1 MKRRKKAFSTVALS
15 LALSCSAVAPY
26 AVFAAPPTSD
36 AKVSVDKSAPTSPLN
51 LNAYATTYKSVSLI
65 WDKSTD
71 NTGVTAYDVYAD
83 GKFIGSSTPN
93 EYGIA
98 ETNFTVKDLKPN
110 TMYSFKVVARD
121 AAGNHSNERAQVN
134 VRTDMLGKV
143 FNVKDFGATGDG
155 KAKDTAAIQAAI
167 DAAATLP
174 NSIVVLPA
182 GTYYSAPLNLKSNMT
197 FEIQKDATLLGS
209 RDVKDYPV
217 IKSRW
222 EGTTFNSYQSLI
234 QSQGAK
240 NLKVIGEGT
249 IDGNAGPIKAVD
261 LSVKTDEFGFPTKK
275 VNLAGT
281 YDYNNGTYDPNT
293 NASTTVTFS
302 MGLWW
307 DNPKATDPVTQIA
320 RPRLVQF
327 MNSENVLLQGVKIT
341 NSPSWTIQPLYSN
354 NVVID
359 SVNVQNPASPVD
371 APNTDGVDPDSVN
384 GLKIIG
390 STFNVG
396 DDCIAIKSGKDAE
409 GRQIGIP
416 SQNIEIRNN
425 IMKHGHGG
433 VTIGSEM
440 SGGVKNVVA
449 RDDVF
454 DGTNIGIRMK
464 TLRGRGGTIEN
475 LTFDNIMMKD
485 IEGDAFN
492 INSNYTS
499 NGTPLPF
506 TGVIDETTP
515 YIKNI
520 TIENITCD
528 GASEASF
535 FQGLYESPVDG
546 LTLKNVTIHADQP
559 LYFQYVKN
567 ITMENV
573 NINDGKMF
581 QPNSIYQN
589 LTVDGKSFP
598 DTDWPVTPK

>member
-1 MKRRKKAFSTVALS
+1 MRLRKKAFSTLALS
-15 LALSCSAVAPY
+15 LALSCSAIAPY

-36 AKVSVDKSAPTSPLN
+36 AQATLDKSAPTSPLN

-65 WDKSTD
+65 WDKSSD
-71 NTGVTAYDVYAD
+71 NTGIAAYDVYVN
-83 GKFIGSSTPN
+83 GKLAGSSTPN
-93 EYGIA
+93 EYGVA
-98 ETNFTVKDLKPN
+98 MTNLTVTDLKPN

-121 AAGNHSNERAQVN
+121 AAGNHSNKSAHVN
-134 VRTDMLGKV
+134 VRTDVLGKV
-143 FNVKDFGATGDG
+143 FNVKDFGAKGDG
-155 KAKDTAAIQAAI
+155 LTKDTAAIQAAI
-167 DAAATLP
+167 DAASASPDSL
-174 NSIVVLPA
+174 VVLPA

-209 RDVKDYPV
+209 RDVSDYPV
-217 IKSRW
+217 IEDRW
-222 EGTTFNSYQSLI
+222 EGTTFHSYQSLI
-234 QSQGAK
+234 ASQGAK

-249 IDGNAGPIKAVD
+249 IDGNAGPIKAMPSNGV
-261 LSVKTDEFGFPTKK
+261 DEFGYPYKK

-281 YDYNNGTYDPNT
+281 YDYNNGKYDPNT
-293 NASTTVTFS
+293 DASTTVYFN

-307 DNPKATDPVTQIA
+307 DNPKATNPATQTA
-320 RPRLVQF
+320 RPRLIQF
-327 MNSENVLLQGVKIT
+327 KDSENVLLQGLNIT

-359 SVNVQNPASPVD
+359 SVYVNNPAVPVD
-371 APNTDGVDPDSVN
+371 APNTDGVDPDSVD
-384 GLKIIG
+384 GLKIFG

-396 DDCIAIKSGKDAE
+396 DDAIAIKSGKDAE
-409 GRQIGIP
+409 GRQIGRP

-440 SGGVKNVVA
+440 SGDVRNVVA
-449 RDDVF
+449 RDDIF
-454 DGTNIGIRMK
+454 DGTDVGIRMK

-485 IEGDAFN
+485 IQGDAFN

-499 NGTPLPF
+499 NGVPLPY
-506 TGVIDETTP
+506 TGVVDETTP
-515 YIKNI
+515 HIKNI
-520 TIENITCD
+520 TIQNITCE
-528 GASEASF
+528 GAQEASF

-546 LTLKNVTIHADQP
+546 LTLKNITVHADKP

-573 NINDGKMF
+573 NINDGDMF
-581 QPNSIYQN
+581 QPGSIYQN
-589 LTVDGKSFP
+589 LKVDGKTLP
-598 DTDWPVTPK
+598 DTEWK

>member
-1 MKRRKKAFSTVALS
+1 MRLRKKAFSTLALG
-15 LALSCSAVAPY
+15 LALSCSSIAPY
-26 AVFAAPPTSD
+26 AVFAAPPTSE
-36 AKVSVDKSAPTSPLN
+36 AQVSLDKSAPTSPLN

-71 NTGVTAYDVYAD
+71 NTGIAAYDVYVN
-83 GKFIGSSTPN
+83 GKLAGSTTPN

-98 ETNFTVKDLKPN
+98 MTNLTVTDLKPN
-110 TMYSFKVVARD
+110 TMYSFKIVARD
-121 AAGNHSNERAQVN
+121 AAGNHSNKSAHVN
-134 VRTDMLGKV
+134 VRTDVLGKV
-143 FNVKDFGATGDG
+143 FNVKDFGAKGDG
-155 KAKDTAAIQAAI
+155 LTKDTAAIQAAI
-167 DAAATLP
+167 DAASTSP
-174 NSIVVLPA
+174 NSLVILPA
-182 GTYYSAPLNLKSNMT
+182 GTYYSAPLNLKGNMT

-209 RDVKDYPV
+209 RDITDYPV
-217 IKSRW
+217 IEDRW
-222 EGTTFNSYQSLI
+222 EGTTFHSYQSLI
-234 QSQGAK
+234 ASQGAK

-249 IDGNAGPIKAVD
+249 IDGNAGPIKAMPSNGV
-261 LSVKTDEFGFPTKK
+261 DEFGYPYKK

-281 YDYNNGTYDPNT
+281 YDYNNGKYDPNT
-293 NASTTVTFS
+293 DASTTVYFN

-307 DNPKATDPVTQIA
+307 DNPKATNPATQIA

-327 MNSENVLLQGVKIT
+327 KDSENVLLQGLNIT

-359 SVNVQNPASPVD
+359 SVYVNNPAVPVD
-371 APNTDGVDPDSVN
+371 APNTDGVDPDSVD
-384 GLKIIG
+384 GLKIFG

-396 DDCIAIKSGKDAE
+396 DDAIAIKSGKDAE
-409 GRQIGIP
+409 GRQIGRP

-440 SGGVKNVVA
+440 SGDVRNVVA
-449 RDDVF
+449 KDDIF
-454 DGTNIGIRMK
+454 DGTDVGIRMK

-485 IEGDAFN
+485 IQGDVFN

-499 NGTPLPF
+499 NGVPLPY
-506 TGVIDETTP
+506 TGVVDETTP
-515 YIKNI
+515 HIKNI
-520 TIENITCD
+520 TIQNITGE
-528 GASEASF
+528 GAQEASF

-546 LTLKNVTIHADQP
+546 LTLKNITVHADKP

-573 NINDGKMF
+573 NINDGDMF
-581 QPNSIYQN
+581 QTGSIYQN
-589 LTVDGKSFP
+589 LKVDGKSLP
-598 DTDWPVTPK
+598 DTEWK